1 LSSQWT
7 ALKPRITEPGLQQ
20 NPQLVEPAMDLV
32 FQIERQASIVC
43 GTPSGTDL
51 ALLLIA
57 RMDEGNQ

>member
-1 LSSQWT
+1 LSDQWA
-7 ALKPRITEPGLQQ
+7 ALKPRITEQDLQE
-20 NPQLVEPAMDLV
+20 NPDLVEPAMDLV

-43 GTPSGTDL
+43 GAPSGTDL